1 MSFLAGR
8 VRLRRVTV
16 LSVVNSGGSGV
27 RWAAVGAAAGALATR
42 CWLSGTPSWLE
53 RAPAWGP
60 PGCSQLLDGQ
70 RSSGSVRSPFPAGGV
85 WPVDTRGADRGCCA
99 PRPGGG
105 ARGGA
110 CALGTRWGRVVL
122 LDGGSSW
129 AAPGRAALL
138 EPPAAA
144 SAAAMRCPGNLLELW
159 SKRGPANPRREGALL
174 SRHEGVHQ
182 HTKTF
187 WAGRRGSRADAAK
200 QRGAYPGGAAKSTT
214 S

>member
-1 MSFLAGR
+1 M
-8 VRLRRVTV
+8 TV
-16 LSVVNSGGSGV
+16 LSVGGGAGV
-27 RWAAVGAAAGALATR
+27 RRAAVGAAAGALATR
-42 CWLSGTPSWLE
+42 CWRSGTPWKLE

-60 PGCSQLLDGQ
+60 PAVVNCLMASA
-70 RSSGSVRSPFPAGGV
+70 VRDQSAPPFPLGGE

-174 SRHEGVHQ
+174 SRHVTWRAPAHKDILGMVAREP
-182 HTKTF
+182 
-187 WAGRRGSRADAAK
+187 GRPLWSSAARTRAEPRRA
-200 QRGAYPGGAAKSTT
+200 PPPSLLTVP
-214 S
+214 